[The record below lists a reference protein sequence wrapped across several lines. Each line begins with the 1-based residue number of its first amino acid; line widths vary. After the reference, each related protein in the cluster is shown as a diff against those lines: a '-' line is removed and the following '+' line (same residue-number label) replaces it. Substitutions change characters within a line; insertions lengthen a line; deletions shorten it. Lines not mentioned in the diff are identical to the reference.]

1 MNSSLASDD
10 TIPVEL
16 LFFHTEIVA
25 SVRDELVVLNKRT
38 WVEEQ
43 LDSFTSGK
51 FVLLVLLVDSG
62 LTSAK

>member
-10 TIPVEL
+10 TISVEL
-16 LFFHTEIVA
+16 LFFHTKVVA

>member
-1 MNSSLASDD
+1 MYSSLASDD
-10 TIPVEL
+10 TISVEL

>member
-1 MNSSLASDD
+1 MYSSLASDD
-10 TIPVEL
+10 TISVEL
-16 LFFHTEIVA
+16 LFFHTEVVA

-51 FVLLVLLVDSG
+51 FVLLVLLVDSS

>member
-10 TIPVEL
+10 TISVEL
-16 LFFHTEIVA
+16 LFFHTEVVA

>member
-1 MNSSLASDD
+1 MYSSLASDD
-10 TIPVEL
+10 TISVEL
-16 LFFHTEIVA
+16 LFFHTEVVA

>member
-1 MNSSLASDD
+1 MDSALASDD
-10 TIPVEL
+10 TISVEL
-16 LFFHTEIVA
+16 LFFHSEVSA

-51 FVLLVLLVDSG
+51 FVLLVLFVNSS
-62 LTSAK
+62 LTSTK

>member
-10 TIPVEL
+10 TISVEL

>member
-1 MNSSLASDD
+1 MDSALASDD
-10 TIPVEL
+10 TISVEL
-16 LFFHTEIVA
+16 LFFHTEVST

-51 FVLLVLLVDSG
+51 FVLLVLFVNSG
-62 LTSAK
+62 LTSTE